1 MAYSEKETKKEID
14 RMKPLF
20 ICYSRCSTCAK
31 AAKWLAERNIEVSVR
46 DIVTNR
52 PSREELEEWLSR
64 SGLPIRNLF
73 NTSGLR
79 YKELNLKARIPVSS
93 EEELLNLLA
102 SDGKLVKRPVLVWDG
117 GVLFGFREETWR
129 EALCPKR

>member
-1 MAYSEKETKKEID
+1 
-14 RMKPLF
+14 MKPLF

-31 AAKWLAERNIEVSVR
+31 AARWLAEQGIEVSVR
-46 DIVTNR
+46 DIVTDR
-52 PSREELEEWLSR
+52 PSREELEKWHSR
-64 SGLPIRNLF
+64 SGLPLRSLF

-79 YKELNLKARIPVSS
+79 YKELNLKARIPVSP
-93 EEELLNLLA
+93 EGELLDLLA
-102 SDGKLVKRPVLVWDG
+102 SDGKLVRRPVLVWDG